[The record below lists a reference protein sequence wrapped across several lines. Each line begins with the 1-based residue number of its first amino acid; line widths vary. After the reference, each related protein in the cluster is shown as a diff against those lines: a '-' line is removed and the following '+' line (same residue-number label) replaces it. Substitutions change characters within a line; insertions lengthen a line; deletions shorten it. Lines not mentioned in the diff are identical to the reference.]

1 MSSQRRETH
10 RNPEPE
16 TGEKSAI
23 PVKTYALSSYS
34 RRGPRIEAGM
44 IRRVIR
50 LPKGL
55 KLSALVA
62 LAVPALVALTAIT
75 TLAASSPTPSPSGS
89 PAASAL
95 PGDPNKG
102 ASLFGQNCA
111 TCHGASLGG
120 GIGPAL
126 NPIVK
131 LPGVADP
138 LDTTFLINII
148 TNGRTHQP
156 GDPGSASSA
165 MPPKGGNPNLV
176 DQDIKDLAAYI
187 IEQNR
192 IPGGG
197 PLPPGELA
205 KRTML
210 WVGIGIVSMIFVTYL
225 LAQYNMR
232 WIARR
237 AAARRK

>member
-10 RNPEPE
+10 RKSQPE

-34 RRGPRIEAGM
+34 RRGPRIEAVM

-75 TLAASSPTPSPSGS
+75 TLADSSPTPSPSGS
-89 PAASAL
+89 PGASAL

-102 ASLFGQNCA
+102 ASLFGPNCA
-111 TCHGASLGG
+111 QCHGASLGG
-120 GIGPAL
+120 GIGPSL

-131 LPGVADP
+131 LPGVSNP
-138 LDTTFLINII
+138 LDPTYLIDII
-148 TNGRTHQP
+148 TNGRKHRA
-156 GDPGSASSA
+156 GDPGTA
-165 MPPKGGNPNLV
+165 
-176 DQDIKDLAAYI
+176 D
-187 IEQNR
+187 
-192 IPGGG
+192 
-197 PLPPGELA
+197 
-205 KRTML
+205 
-210 WVGIGIVSMIFVTYL
+210 
-225 LAQYNMR
+225 
-232 WIARR
+232 
-237 AAARRK
+237 